1 MKEFF
6 IKATMRT
13 LSAVIW
19 ENMDNLNVEESWNF
33 FIDEIKNC
41 IDKHV
46 PSKSQIRNIRKKQK
60 WINTECPSS
69 IK

>member
-46 PSKSQIRNIRKKQK
+46 PLKKVKSEI
-60 WINTECPSS
+60 
-69 IK
+69 